1 MKILILQFS
10 TVNNSLQRHETI
22 NLPASSAGRAK
33 AGNQRATPC
42 TVSRGPFRRPQAI
55 GRPTQATAAAGA
67 PDALRRPRSPRP
79 CCGCRS
85 LARSA
90 TRQGKNSRYYRTPR
104 WVSLAL
110 ACAPAARLLPPSRF
124 HATLLWA
131 GGRAPETDA
140 DARQV
145 PPLAA
150 FRSLPRLPLLHR
162 GHHKGARA
170 RGGAPSI
177 PKSLPPTPIPLLT
190 AGCGGARL
198 RAG

>member
-85 LARSA
+85 LARSLRDA
-90 TRQGKNSRYYRTPR
+90 PGKKQPLLPHSPLGVSGFWPARPPRGYSPLAFPRHPSLGWTPTRGKCPPSPPSGAFRAFRYYTGAIIR
-104 WVSLAL
+104 
-110 ACAPAARLLPPSRF
+110 
-124 HATLLWA
+124 
-131 GGRAPETDA
+131 GRGRE
-140 DARQV
+140 
-145 PPLAA
+145 
-150 FRSLPRLPLLHR
+150 
-162 GHHKGARA
+162 
-170 RGGAPSI
+170 GGAPSI